1 MSQQLHTNLL
11 QPNVTKCLKIIQKVI
26 MELYD
31 FGIFHQLLLNQN

>member
-26 MELYD
+26 LEI
-31 FGIFHQLLLNQN
+31 GII